1 MYTNRITR
9 NLHFRIARRRIIL
22 RTQISYKYWKKH
34 HVAIE
39 QALTYSCTSLP
50 LESRG
55 GGWRALR
62 AYEKEGRD
70 VENIVQEQTQSFLK
84 RKSPTHVPDLC
95 FKHGVGSDRPSHQ
108 SVRHPQSIPVRF
120 PFLPFKWL
128 AWESHWTLSWS
139 LEQGISL
146 LKRES
151 FGQFPLVPP

>member
-1 MYTNRITR
+1 MNLLILLKTRNTNRITH
-9 NLHFRIARRRIIL
+9 NLHFRISRRQIIL

-70 VENIVQEQTQSFLK
+70 VENVVQEQTRSFLK

-95 FKHGVGSDRPSHQ
+95 LWSRIRQALSPVSAPSPIH
-108 SVRHPQSIPVRF
+108 SS
-120 PFLPFKWL
+120 
-128 AWESHWTLSWS
+128 
-139 LEQGISL
+139 
-146 LKRES
+146 
-151 FGQFPLVPP
+151 

>member
-1 MYTNRITR
+1 MEETSCCNRASSYLLLYIFTSGEQR
-9 NLHFRIARRRIIL
+9 WRVEGLKSLWKRRERCRECSSRTDPIIPE
-22 RTQISYKYWKKH
+22 KK
-34 HVAIE
+34 
-39 QALTYSCTSLP
+39 
-50 LESRG
+50 
-55 GGWRALR
+55 
-62 AYEKEGRD
+62 
-70 VENIVQEQTQSFLK
+70 
-84 RKSPTHVPDLC
+84 KSNVPDLC

-120 PFLPFKWL
+120 LFLHFKWL